1 MMGYMEQELHVLT
14 MLKIRGASRNLAI
27 MSPTEKNLYLRNYS
41 QYVHRS
47 TDELNVFYS
56 KLSKTDVVLFH
67 ALESMLVYFNIKIEQ
82 LFVPKFYHENRSKNF
97 LKTLKFMG
105 VWDNIDRKGF
115 SKFPDELGRKLY
127 EYQKNLSNPRTI
139 SIPTADNNWPMTDIY
154 YRTIG
159 AAVRGF
165 SFLFP
170 NASKTLKDNFI
181 SSNNLLN
188 IAYRTEETANVLTSG
203 DFFPEEKEIKKK
215 LLSILAFQSNNL

>member
-1 MMGYMEQELHVLT
+1 MTTSKHVRWKLFHDECRVWNMDITGLARRSYMMGYMEQELHVLT

-56 KLSKTDVVLFH
+56 KL
-67 ALESMLVYFNIKIEQ
+67 NIKIEQ
-82 LFVPKFYHENRSKNF
+82 LFVPKFYHENRSKNL

-127 EYQKNLSNPRTI
+127 EYQKNSSNPRTI
-139 SIPTADNNWPMTDIY
+139 SIPTADNDWPMTDIY

-165 SFLFP
+165 SFLFS
-170 NASKTLKDNFI
+170 NAS
-181 SSNNLLN
+181 
-188 IAYRTEETANVLTSG
+188 
-203 DFFPEEKEIKKK
+203 
-215 LLSILAFQSNNL
+215 